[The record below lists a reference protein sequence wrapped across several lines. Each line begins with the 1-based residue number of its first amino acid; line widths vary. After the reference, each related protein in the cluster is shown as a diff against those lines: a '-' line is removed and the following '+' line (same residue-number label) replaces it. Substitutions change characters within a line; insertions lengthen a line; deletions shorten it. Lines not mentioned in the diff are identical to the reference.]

1 MDGGDT
7 MLTAFLTTLGE
18 MTRILMFMVLGFGLN
33 RLHILP
39 KGAGAGISRLITM
52 VLIPALLIYNN
63 MTEFQLANIGQYSR
77 MVLLGAFLWTAVML
91 ISLPTARKLS
101 GGNPLDRGVYL
112 YGLSFPNTGAIG
124 MPLSLALLGSAGLFQ
139 FNLFLVMFS
148 IMTYAWGVGL
158 FLDTERK
165 NPVRRFFIHLLN
177 PVFVSMC
184 IGMTLGAL
192 NAKNWM
198 PPLVLNFVG
207 DLGGMYAPLS
217 LLLTGYTIADYPLT
231 EMFHLPKSYLFT
243 ALRLIVYPLVAVL
256 LVKLVGGSL
265 LMATMAV
272 IAFSGPSG
280 MNVVV
285 FPASY
290 GQDCETGASIVMI
303 SSLGSILTVP
313 LMYALVQNFF

>member
-1 MDGGDT
+1 
-7 MLTAFLTTLGE
+7 
-18 MTRILMFMVLGFGLN
+18 
-33 RLHILP
+33 
-39 KGAGAGISRLITM
+39 
-52 VLIPALLIYNN
+52 
-63 MTEFQLANIGQYSR
+63 
-77 MVLLGAFLWTAVML
+77 
-91 ISLPTARKLS
+91 
-101 GGNPLDRGVYL
+101 
-112 YGLSFPNTGAIG
+112 
-124 MPLSLALLGSAGLFQ
+124 MPLSLALLGTVGLFQ

-165 NPVRRFFIHLLN
+165 NPIKRFLIHLLN

-184 IGMTLGAL
+184 IGMALGAL
-192 NAKNWM
+192 GAKNWM
-198 PPLVLNFVG
+198 PALVMEFVG

-231 EMFHLPKSYLFT
+231 EMFHLPKTYLFT
-243 ALRLIVYPLVAVL
+243 GLRLLVFPLIAVV
-256 LVKLVGGSL
+256 LVKLVGGDL

-290 GQDCETGASIVMI
+290 GQNCETGASIVMV

-313 LMYALVQNFF
+313 LLYALVQNFF

>member
-1 MDGGDT
+1 
-7 MLTAFLTTLGE
+7 
-18 MTRILMFMVLGFGLN
+18 MFMVLGFGLN

-39 KGAGAGISRLITM
+39 KGSGAGISRLITM
-52 VLIPALLIYNN
+52 VMIPALLIHNN
-63 MTEFQLANIGQYSR
+63 MTEFQLANINQYGR
-77 MVLLGAFLWTAVML
+77 LVLMGVFLWSVMTL
-91 ISLPTARKLS
+91 LS
-101 GGNPLDRGVYL
+101 VPIAKKMADGNPLDRGVYL

-124 MPLSLALLGSAGLFQ
+124 LPLSLALLGTTGLFQ

-165 NPVRRFFIHLLN
+165 NPIKRFFIHLLN
-177 PVFVSMC
+177 PVFVSMV

-198 PPLVLNFVG
+198 PSLVMNFVA
-207 DLGGMYAPLS
+207 DLGSMYAPLS

-243 ALRLIVYPLVAVL
+243 VLRLLVYPLVAVGV
-256 LVKLVGGSL
+256 VKLVGGDL

-290 GQDCETGASIVMI
+290 GRNCETGASIVMI
-303 SSLGSILTVP
+303 SSLLSIVTVP
-313 LMYALVQNFF
+313 LLYALVQTLF

>member
-1 MDGGDT
+1 

-39 KGAGAGISRLITM
+39 KGSGAGISRLITM
-52 VLIPALLIYNN
+52 VLIPALLIHNN
-63 MTEFQLANIGQYSR
+63 MTEFQLANVKQYSQL
-77 MVLLGAFLWTAVML
+77 VLMGAFLWTAVTML
-91 ISLPTARKLS
+91 SLPIAKKLS
-101 GGNPLDRGVYL
+101 GGDPLDRGVYL

-124 MPLSLALLGSAGLFQ
+124 MPLSLALLGTTGLFR

-165 NPVRRFFIHLLN
+165 NPIKRFFIHLLN
-177 PVFVSMC
+177 PVFVSMV

-192 NAKNWM
+192 NAKTWM
-198 PPLVLNFVG
+198 PILVLNFVG
-207 DLGGMYAPLS
+207 DLGNIYAPLS
-217 LLLTGYTIADYPLT
+217 LLLTGYTIADYPLS
-231 EMFHLPKSYLFT
+231 EMFHLPKSYVFT
-243 ALRLIVYPLVAVL
+243 ALRLLVYPLVAVG
-256 LVKLVGGSL
+256 LVKLVGGDL

-290 GQDCETGASIVMI
+290 GRNCETGASIVMI
-303 SSLGSILTVP
+303 SSLLSILTVP
-313 LMYALVQNFF
+313 LLYALVQTLF

>member
-1 MDGGDT
+1 MLGGGSL
-7 MLTAFLTTLGE
+7 LTVFLTTLGE
-18 MTRILMFMVLGFGLN
+18 MTRILMFMALGFGLN

-39 KGAGAGISRLITM
+39 KGSGAGISRLITM
-52 VLIPALLIYNN
+52 VMIPALLIYNN

-77 MVLLGAFLWTAVML
+77 MVLMGAFLWTAVML
-91 ISLPTARKLS
+91 ISQPIAKKMAA
-101 GGNPLDRGVYL
+101 GNPLDRGVYL
-112 YGLSFPNTGAIG
+112 YGLSFPNTGAVG
-124 MPLSLALLGSAGLFQ
+124 MPLSLALLGTAGLFK

-158 FLDTERK
+158 FLDTERR
-165 NPVRRFFIHLLN
+165 NPIKRFLVHLLN

-192 NAKNWM
+192 GAKNWM
-198 PPLVLNFVG
+198 PPLVMEFVG

-231 EMFHLPKSYLFT
+231 EMFHLPKTYFFT
-243 ALRLIVYPLVAVL
+243 GLRLLVFPLVAVL
-256 LVKLVGGSL
+256 LVKLVGGDL

-290 GQDCETGASIVMI
+290 GQNCETGASIVVV

-313 LMYALVQNFF
+313 LLYALVQNFF

>member
-1 MDGGDT
+1 

-39 KGAGAGISRLITM
+39 KGSGAGISRLITM

-63 MTEFQLANIGQYSR
+63 MTEFQLANVGQYSR
-77 MVLLGAFLWTAVML
+77 LVLMGVFLWTAMTLV
-91 ISLPTARKLS
+91 SLPIAKKLA
-101 GGNPLDRGVYL
+101 GGKALDRGVYL

-124 MPLSLALLGSAGLFQ
+124 MPLSLALLGSAGLFR

-165 NPVRRFFIHLLN
+165 NPIKRFFVHLLN

-192 NAKNWM
+192 GAKNWM
-198 PPLVLNFVG
+198 PALAVNFMG
-207 DLGGMYAPLS
+207 DLGSIYAPLS

-243 ALRLIVYPLVAVL
+243 FLRLIVYPLAAVL
-256 LVKLVGGSL
+256 LVKLVGGDL
-265 LMATMAV
+265 MMATMAV

-313 LMYALVQNFF
+313 VLYALVQNFF

>member
-1 MDGGDT
+1 

>member
-1 MDGGDT
+1 

-63 MTEFQLANIGQYSR
+63 MTEFQLSNIGQYSR
-77 MVLLGAFLWTAVML
+77 LVLMGVFLWTAVTL
-91 ISLPTARKLS
+91 ISLPIAGKLS

-124 MPLSLALLGSAGLFQ
+124 LPLALALLGTTGLFQ
-139 FNLFLVMFS
+139 LNLFLVIFS

-165 NPVRRFFIHLLN
+165 NPIKRFFVHLLN

-184 IGMTLGAL
+184 IGMALGAL
-192 NAKNWM
+192 GAKNWM
-198 PPLVLNFVG
+198 PGLVMNFIG
-207 DLGGMYAPLS
+207 DLSGMYAPLS

-231 EMFHLPKSYLFT
+231 EMFHLPKSYVFT
-243 ALRLIVYPLVAVL
+243 ALRLLVYPLVAVG
-256 LVKLVGGSL
+256 LVKLVGGDL

-290 GQDCETGASIVMI
+290 GQNCETGASIVMI

-313 LMYALVQNFF
+313 LLYALVQTLF

>member
-1 MDGGDT
+1 MFGGGS
-7 MLTAFLTTLGE
+7 MLTVFLTTLGE

-39 KGAGAGISRLITM
+39 KGSGAGISRLITM

-63 MTEFQLANIGQYSR
+63 MTEFQLAGIREYSQL
-77 MVLLGAFLWTAVML
+77 VLLGVFLWTAVTLVSVPIASKM
-91 ISLPTARKLS
+91 A

-124 MPLSLALLGSAGLFQ
+124 MPLSLALLGTTGLFK

-165 NPVRRFFIHLLN
+165 NPVKRFLVHLLN

-192 NAKNWM
+192 GAKNWL
-198 PPLVLNFVG
+198 PSLVTEFVG

-217 LLLTGYTIADYPLT
+217 LLLTGYTIADYPIS

-243 ALRLIVYPLVAVL
+243 ALRLLVYPLAAVG
-256 LVKLVGGSL
+256 LVKLIGGDL
-265 LMATMAV
+265 FMATMAV

-313 LMYALVQNFF
+313 LLYALVQNFF